1 MMMKSAA
8 LFRVLT
14 LNGVLLRYKLP
25 LVMTLMAFAAAGG
38 VGLAAYSTVSK
49 YLTHSVE
56 QRLQA
61 DAKSEVA
68 AITRRWR
75 QLEAEVDV
83 QASNAYSALAL
94 EEMSKWMDL
103 SETDRTQIV
112 NHYTGSGK
120 LTAAE
125 RLAETG
131 RTHRH
136 GYSWRH
142 GPVHETYASVMT
154 KFGYADIYLI
164 SPLGRVVYSTTKGA
178 EFGVALNTSL
188 LKDSGLAKAAYA
200 AMKSGVGEL
209 TVVDFEPFAPA
220 AGAARA
226 FLAQPVYDAEEF
238 GTAGQKRRLMGVMA
252 VAVAPQLIDNV
263 ISQTRSG
270 NARGRAFVV
279 GADGIMRSRH
289 IGEEKDFVP
298 ADLKGAA
305 NPSLS
310 SSAFD
315 VAATSGRELMV
326 ATMPLPL
333 VSGSPWVV
341 MAVEDKEGALGLI
354 HKVRD
359 AMIAASA
366 LVMLPL
372 VMLAVLIGWSIA
384 LPVARLARALVSI
397 AAGRTEEAIPAR
409 DRRDEIGAIADAVH
423 LIRDNLAA
431 ASQEEE
437 RMQANRIGEDAARR
451 RSILNELADEL
462 DQSVGRVASAVAAA
476 AEELSATARELDQ
489 GANETRAS
497 AEAMSAAT
505 SRAVRNMQGID
516 GSAVALRNAVEGID
530 HEVRHADNVAEKA
543 LDKARSTEKI
553 VLQLDDGARKVSDV
567 IGLISTIA
575 EQTNLLALNATIE
588 AARAG
593 EAGRGFAVV
602 AAEVKQLATQTARAT
617 DDIARQISVMNEAT
631 RGSVSAIGDIQSAI
645 TELSAVTRRTA
656 ETVSHQ
662 KDASR
667 AIVDDVNAVSHE
679 IADIGAGTS
688 QVGSASGQTFQSSQA
703 VLSAAKELSQQAVE
717 LQTRLDGF
725 MSRIRTA

>member
-1 MMMKSAA
+1 MILKFAV

-25 LVMTLMAFAAAGG
+25 LVMTLMAVAAAAGVG
-38 VGLAAYSTVSK
+38 VSAYSTVSE
-49 YLTHSVE
+49 YLTRSVE

-83 QASNAYSALAL
+83 QASNAFSAQAL
-94 EEMSKWMDL
+94 DEMSKWMDL
-103 SETDRTQIV
+103 SENDRSQIV
-112 NHYTGSGK
+112 AHYTGGGK
-120 LTAAE
+120 LTLGE
-125 RLAETG
+125 RVSETG
-131 RTHRH
+131 RSHRH

-142 GPVHETYASVMT
+142 GPVHETYASVLT
-154 KFGYADIYLI
+154 KFGYSDIYLV
-164 SPLGRVVYSTTKGA
+164 SKTGRVVYSTTKGP
-178 EFGVALNTSL
+178 EFGALLDSPL
-188 LKDSGLAKAAYA
+188 LKDSGLAKATNA

-209 TVVDFEPFAPA
+209 SVVDYASFAPS
-220 AGAARA
+220 AGASRA

-238 GTAGQKRRLMGVMA
+238 GTVGQKRKLMGVMA
-252 VAVAPQLIDNV
+252 VAVAPHLIDSV
-263 ISQTRSG
+263 ISQTKSG

-279 GADGIMRSRH
+279 GTDGALRSEH
-289 IGEEKDFVP
+289 IAEEKDFIP
-298 ADLKGAA
+298 AELKETAR
-305 NPSLS
+305 PSLS
-310 SSAFD
+310 GAAFN
-315 VAATSGRELMV
+315 AAAASGASLMV
-326 ATMPLPL
+326 ATMPLAL
-333 VSGSPWVV
+333 VPGSQWVV
-341 MAVEDKEGALGLI
+341 MAVEDKNLALGLI

-359 AMIAASA
+359 AMVAASA
-366 LVMLPL
+366 LVLLPL
-372 VMLAVLIGWSIA
+372 VILAGAIGWSIA
-384 LPVARLARALVSI
+384 RPVARLARALAAI
-397 AAGRTEEAIPAR
+397 AAGRTEEEIPAR

-423 LIRDNLAA
+423 LIRGNLAA
-431 ASQEEE
+431 ASEE
-437 RMQANRIGEDAARR
+437 RELEMGNRAGEEAARR
-451 RSILNELADEL
+451 RSILSELADEL
-462 DQSVGRVASAVAAA
+462 DQSVGSVATAVAAS
-476 AEELSATARELDQ
+476 AEELNATARELDH

-505 SRAVRNMQGID
+505 SRVVQNMQGID

-530 HEVRHADNVAEKA
+530 QEVRHADNVAEQA

-553 VLQLDDGARKVSDV
+553 VLQLDEGARKVSDV

-631 RGSVSAIGDIQSAI
+631 RGSVMAIGDIQGAI
-645 TELSAVTRRTA
+645 AELSAVTRRTA

-667 AIVDDVNAVSHE
+667 AIVDDVNSVSHE

-688 QVGSASGQTFQSSQA
+688 QVGAASGQTFQSSQA
-703 VLSAAKELSQQAVE
+703 VLSAATELSHQAVE

-725 MSRIRTA
+725 MARIRAA